1 MMRWA
6 FFLTAMVLAGDVT
19 TVVCRATEPVADANA
34 PRTLPAY
41 LRYAAIHNPGLKA
54 AFEEWKAALEQIPQ
68 AQALPDPK
76 FTYGYFIERVDTR
89 QQAGI
94 MQEFPWFGKIEARTD
109 AATAA
114 VKASQRRYE
123 ARKLELFSQV
133 KDVFYEY
140 AYLANAIRIATD
152 NVELM
157 RHFEEV
163 ARARYVTAAA
173 AHPDIIRAQ
182 IEVAKL
188 EDEKIALERL
198 RVPTVARVNAVLN
211 RPADEPLPWPE
222 VEPNRPA
229 EVDRAELVA
238 MLGQRNPEL
247 QAMGFDVERL
257 GREVDL
263 AKRSYYPDIGVGVE
277 WMDMDGDAMSDND
290 EVLLGVEL
298 NLPIWRRSYRAGEQQ
313 ARAAARRARYE
324 KSQLENDLIER
335 AERALYEFD
344 DSGRKLR
351 LYEEVLVPKAEELVG
366 ASETAYTVG
375 TIDFLS
381 LIDAQQTLLQYR
393 LQRERVYANCWQR
406 LAELEM
412 LAGTELPPAGATD
425 KSN

>member
-1 MMRWA
+1 MRWA

-188 EDEKIALERL
+188 EDEKVALERL
-198 RVPTVARVNAVLN
+198 RVPTTAQVNAVLN
-211 RPADEPLPWPE
+211 RPTDEPLPWPE
-222 VEPNRPA
+222 VEPDRPA

-238 MLGQRNPEL
+238 MLRQRNPEL

-412 LAGTELPPAGATD
+412 LASTGLPPAGATD